1 MMYNPI
7 PTNTHGRD
15 RRKRPCKWAQWI
27 QLSQRSLRSTLATS
41 SSMYDYESRRHPV
54 DQSARAVGK
63 AFRKTDDRD
72 RACETRFY
80 KRIDTEGERDGFCP
94 SVR

>member
-1 MMYNPI
+1 
-7 PTNTHGRD
+7 
-15 RRKRPCKWAQWI
+15 
-27 QLSQRSLRSTLATS
+27 
-41 SSMYDYESRRHPV
+41 MYDYESRRHPV